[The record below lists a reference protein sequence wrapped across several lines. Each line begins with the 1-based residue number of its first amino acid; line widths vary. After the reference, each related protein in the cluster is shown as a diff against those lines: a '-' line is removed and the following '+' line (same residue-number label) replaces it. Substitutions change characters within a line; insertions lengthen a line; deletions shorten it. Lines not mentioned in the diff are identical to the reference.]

1 MKLVIITLI
10 IVVVFC
16 GFSIPFIIR
25 AKARTRADDI
35 IFGHQP
41 GTEERINRCI
51 SILTWTNKQITTNTD
66 QDMFRILQLRD
77 MLDEMQ
83 NPHG

>member
-1 MKLVIITLI
+1 MKLVILALI
-10 IVVVFC
+10 IAILLL

-25 AKARTRADDI
+25 AKARTRADHI
-35 IFGHQP
+35 IYGRLP
-41 GTEERINRCI
+41 STEKRINRCI
-51 SILTWTNKQITTNTD
+51 SILSWTNKQITTNTD